1 MTANA
6 THKATIHTTLGD
18 IVVDLFG
25 NHAPKTVEN
34 FVGLATGSLAWVDPA
49 TGEQREN
56 TPLYSGT
63 IFHRIIS
70 DFMIQGGDPLGQGFG
85 GPGYQFDDEIHPELN
100 FNDPYKLAMANAGI
114 RMGRGT
120 NGSQFFITT
129 VATSWLQ
136 GKHTIFGDVT
146 DAESRKV
153 VDALNA
159 VATDGRDKPLEDVVI
174 TSVDIETL

>member
-1 MTANA
+1 
-6 THKATIHTTLGD
+6 
-18 IVVDLFG
+18 
-25 NHAPKTVEN
+25 
-34 FVGLATGSLAWVDPA
+34 
-49 TGEQREN
+49 
-56 TPLYSGT
+56 
-63 IFHRIIS
+63 
-70 DFMIQGGDPLGQGFG
+70 
-85 GPGYQFDDEIHPELN
+85 
-100 FNDPYKLAMANAGI
+100 
-114 RMGRGT
+114 